1 MAMRH
6 SAAGLPET
14 MIGAS
19 WLWSWQQHPFGSLEE
34 PGETSPRLLA
44 VKGRRAGKNLQGGPA
59 IREGGWD
66 QRELATTLKGPKK
79 NDVRQVNRGSF

>member
-1 MAMRH
+1 MRH

-34 PGETSPRLLA
+34 PDETSPRLLA

-66 QRELATTLKGPKK
+66 QRELATTLEGPKK